1 MNRRYFH
8 SSIKELE
15 SLFKNGQDDQAL
27 LRELNEELTHRKTDR
42 AAKLRLRINARLLGT
57 RAGTTPPPTQ
67 PSIDFTGIVNVTK
80 PITAKVSVAE
90 TEHASTRRD
99 APTSAT
105 HCAFMLYRGPAFG
118 RDYLEHMPQENG
130 MSSTQHY

>member
-15 SLFKNGQDDQAL
+15 SLFENGQHDQAL
-27 LRELNEELTHRKTDR
+27 LRDLHEELTHRKTDR

-67 PSIDFTGIVNVTK
+67 PSIDFTGTVNVSK
-80 PITAKVSVAE
+80 PVMPKPSVAE
-90 TEHASTRRD
+90 TEQHTSPRRD

-105 HCAFMLYRGPAFG
+105 LRVSL
-118 RDYLEHMPQENG
+118 RNN
-130 MSSTQHY
+130 